1 MKENKHSIQIGRESI
16 GDVSGKELE
25 TLGRFIQDF
34 LAKEKDIPNAA
45 LSGDS
50 ELFAQRQILIYK
62 DTFYDFFDRVF
73 ETEYTLFIGNDSI
86 TEVSGE
92 ELIRLYLTLQSF
104 LTHSEHF
111 AEGITIPTELPNKG
125 KKKEICIGP
134 YIPQEL
140 SIRSEEK
147 PPFINKRTW
156 ITDSILSP
164 QNDYTLSTPKGSAF
178 RISQDDLLILCEK
191 IKDFLTT
198 TTDN

>member
-1 MKENKHSIQIGRESI
+1 MEENKHSIQIGRESI
-16 GDVSGKELE
+16 NDVSTKELE
-25 TLGRFIQDF
+25 ILRRFIQDF

-45 LSGDS
+45 LSKDS
-50 ELFAQRQILIYK
+50 ELFPQRQILIYK

-86 TEVSGE
+86 SEIPGE

-111 AEGITIPTELPNKG
+111 VEGAAIPGKLPDKG
-125 KKKEICIGP
+125 KKKEIYIGP
-134 YIPQEL
+134 YTPQEL
-140 SIRSEEK
+140 SIGSEEK
-147 PPFINKRTW
+147 SPFINKRTW

-178 RISQDDLLILCEK
+178 RISQEDLLTLCER
-191 IKDFLTT
+191 IEDFLST

>member
-25 TLGRFIQDF
+25 MLRRFIQDF

-45 LSGDS
+45 LFKDS
-50 ELFAQRQILIYK
+50 ELFPQRQILIYK

-73 ETEYTLFIGNDSI
+73 ETEYTLFIGKDSI
-86 TEVSGE
+86 TEISGE

-104 LTHSEHF
+104 LTYSEHF
-111 AEGITIPTELPNKG
+111 AEGTTIPGEQPNKG
-125 KKKEICIGP
+125 KKKEICIRP

-140 SIRSEEK
+140 SIGSEK
-147 PPFINKRTW
+147 TPPFINKRTW
-156 ITDSILSP
+156 LTDRILSP

-178 RISQDDLLILCEK
+178 RISQDDLLILCER
-191 IKDFLTT
+191 IGNFL
-198 TTDN
+198 NFKV

>member
-16 GDVSGKELE
+16 GDVSGKELKV
-25 TLGRFIQDF
+25 LRRFIQDF
-34 LAKEKDIPNAA
+34 LEKEKDIPNAT
-45 LSGDS
+45 LCKNS
-50 ELFAQRQILIYK
+50 ELFPQRQILLYK

-111 AEGITIPTELPNKG
+111 AEGTAIPSELPNKG

-134 YIPQEL
+134 YTPQEL
-140 SIRSEEK
+140 SIGSEEK

-164 QNDYTLSTPKGSAF
+164 RNDYTLSTPKGSAF
-178 RISQDDLLILCEK
+178 RISQDDLRTLCER
-191 IKDFLTT
+191 IGNFLSPII
-198 TTDN
+198 DN

>member
-1 MKENKHSIQIGRESI
+1 MEENKHSIQIGREFI
-16 GDVSGKELE
+16 NDVSTKELE
-25 TLGRFIQDF
+25 ILKHFIQDF

-45 LSGDS
+45 LSKDS
-50 ELFAQRQILIYK
+50 ELFPQRQILIYK

-86 TEVSGE
+86 SEIPGE

-111 AEGITIPTELPNKG
+111 VEGAAIPGKLPDKG
-125 KKKEICIGP
+125 KKKEIYIGP
-134 YIPQEL
+134 YTPQEL
-140 SIRSEEK
+140 SIESEEK

-178 RISQDDLLILCEK
+178 RISQEDLLTLCER
-191 IKDFLTT
+191 IENFL
-198 TTDN
+198 NFKV

>member
-16 GDVSGKELE
+16 NDVSTKELE
-25 TLGRFIQDF
+25 ILRHFIQDF

-45 LSGDS
+45 LSKDS
-50 ELFAQRQILIYK
+50 ELFPQRQILIYK

-86 TEVSGE
+86 SEIPGE
-92 ELIRLYLTLQSF
+92 ELIKLYLTLQSF

-111 AEGITIPTELPNKG
+111 VEGAAIPGELPDKG
-125 KKKEICIGP
+125 KKKEIYLGP
-134 YIPQEL
+134 YTPQEL
-140 SIRSEEK
+140 SIESEEK
-147 PPFINKRTW
+147 SPFINKRTW

-178 RISQDDLLILCEK
+178 RISQEDLLTLCK
-191 IKDFLTT
+191 GISNYL
-198 TTDN
+198 NIAVG

>member
-16 GDVSGKELE
+16 GDVSKKELE
-25 TLGRFIQDF
+25 ILRRFIQDF
-34 LAKEKDIPNAA
+34 LAKEKDIPNAV
-45 LSGDS
+45 LSKDS
-50 ELFAQRQILIYK
+50 ELFPQRQILIYK

-86 TEVSGE
+86 SEIPGE

-111 AEGITIPTELPNKG
+111 VEGTAIPGELPDKG
-125 KKKEICIGP
+125 KKKEIYIGP
-134 YIPQEL
+134 YTPQEL
-140 SIRSEEK
+140 SIGSEEK
-147 PPFINKRTW
+147 SPFINKRTW

-178 RISQDDLLILCEK
+178 RISQEDLLTLCKRIEN
-191 IKDFLTT
+191 FL
-198 TTDN
+198 NFKV